1 MKFRNLQN
9 IIGMRA
15 IKTALSVSISIY
27 LSMLLKLDYS
37 IFPAISA
44 LTSIQPTFA
53 QSYID
58 MKNRAF
64 TAVIGILLGVLFA
77 YLFPNP
83 WLKPI
88 AAAIGILIIIKLLL
102 LIHAEKSITLSCIVF
117 VAALV
122 TTADNVVVYGL
133 DRILGTLLGIGV
145 GFLVNLLISSPNT
158 YENFLKLAREGHS
171 ATKEIFFMEVINN
184 KSGNVEGIDQ
194 YAAQLKEVY
203 NHLTFEGSTFLG
215 SKLSLDNSSKIKDLL
230 YEVQLLTIILK
241 DTKENRHT
249 NLANRELIAKNFKY
263 TLIDAPKDVSDED
276 DIVFNYN
283 YKLALNSLVEIDDLI
298 KIEERKLHEIV
309 KH

>member
-1 MKFRNLQN
+1 MKVKNIKN

-15 IKTALSVSISIY
+15 LKTALSVLISIY
-27 LSMLLKLDYS
+27 LAMLLKLDYS

-102 LIHAEKSITLSCIVF
+102 LIHAERSITLSCIVF

-145 GFLVNLLISSPNT
+145 GFLVNLFISSPNT
-158 YENFLKLAREGHS
+158 YENFLKIAREGYDKTRDTFLS
-171 ATKEIFFMEVINN
+171 EVINN
-184 KSGNVEGIDQ
+184 RSGDVEGIDRTVS
-194 YAAQLKEVY
+194 QLKEVY
-203 NHLTFEGSTFLG
+203 AHLAYEGNTFFG
-215 SKLSLDNSSKIKDLL
+215 SKLSLGNSSKIKDLL

-241 DTKENRHT
+241 DTKDSRVIS
-249 NLANRELIAKNFKY
+249 LQNRELIAKIFRYNFIESPRDLKE
-263 TLIDAPKDVSDED
+263 ED

-283 YKLALNSLVEIDDLI
+283 YKLALNSLIEIEDLI
-298 KIEERKLHEIV
+298 NIEERKTHEII